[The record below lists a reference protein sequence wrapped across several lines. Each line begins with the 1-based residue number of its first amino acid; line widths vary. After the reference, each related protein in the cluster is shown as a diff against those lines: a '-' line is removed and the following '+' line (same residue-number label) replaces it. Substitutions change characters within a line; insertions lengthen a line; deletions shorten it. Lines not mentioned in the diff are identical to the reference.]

1 MDRVVLAERL
11 AVARDR
17 YPIYLGPLFVLFALG
32 ISASSTLAW
41 VAGVLLAL
49 LTLNKLL
56 PWVAGR
62 R

>member
-1 MDRVVLAERL
+1 MDRVALAERL

-17 YPIYLGPLFVLFALG
+17 YPIYLGPLLVLFALG
-32 ISASSTLAW
+32 ISASPTLAW

-56 PWVAGR
+56 PRLAGR